1 MAEEPQLYEDME
13 AFDSLREKNIFLLY
27 PIMCYNEQYLSVK
40 MKHLYVWREEKT
52 GRVRVCLKM
61 KKVMAVLLAFSACV
75 ALSACSAPGEKEEQT
90 ASRPSSEVITSA
102 EAEEE
107 SSPASLP
114 LEQAKMREEI
124 VTVTAYDGL
133 KFDGKLRLPEGDPVE
148 KLVIYVNG
156 SGPNTYD
163 NKRQAGDITFH
174 YHDLFAQQFTQ
185 EGIAYFSYNTR
196 GVTVGQEAPYFA
208 DIAEDDYQ
216 TYLPENEV
224 KDVEAIIRQ
233 LKADSRLQNAKV
245 ILLGWSEGTMIAPL
259 VALGE
264 EVPVDALFLA
274 GYCNET
280 MADILD
286 WQLTGGSSMVTA
298 GAYLDG
304 DRDGNITKEEY
315 DSDPYQVAAQLG
327 TFEELDGNG
336 DGQINREDFREMLK
350 ETHDET
356 FRAFD
361 GGDDEWLKENY
372 GVRLTSAWFLAHRKL
387 APNRETLP
395 KLTLPIYIFQG
406 TIDANVPVE
415 QSREIAETFRTL
427 GKTNLHLQEFE
438 MHDHDLNY
446 ISYPLYGTISEGLQ
460 AIFDAAKG
468 L

>member
-1 MAEEPQLYEDME
+1 MSRFFTTILIKTRKVEV
-13 AFDSLREKNIFLLY
+13 S
-27 PIMCYNEQYLSVK
+27 
-40 MKHLYVWREEKT
+40 MKFT
-52 GRVRVCLKM
+52 M
-61 KKVMAVLLAFSACV
+61 KRTTAVLLALSACV
-75 ALSACSAPGEKEEQT
+75 ALSACSSSSEKGEQVSQSSSAEETSVTT
-90 ASRPSSEVITSA
+90 ASEETSTQ
-102 EAEEE
+102 ETP
-107 SSPASLP
+107 PA
-114 LEQAKMREEI
+114 QMAMQEEI
-124 VTVTAYDGL
+124 ITVTAHDGL
-133 KFDGKLRLPEGDPVE
+133 TFEGKLRLPEGETAE

-163 NKRQAGDITFH
+163 NKRSMGEVTFN
-174 YHDLFAQQFTQ
+174 YHDLFAEQFTQ

-196 GVTVGQEAPYFA
+196 GVTMGDEAPYFA
-208 DIAEDDYQ
+208 EIDEAAYQ
-216 TYLPENEV
+216 TYLPLNEV

-245 ILLGWSEGTMIAPL
+245 ILLGWSEGSMIAPL
-259 VALGE
+259 VALDG

-274 GYCNET
+274 GYANET
-280 MADILD
+280 MADILE
-286 WQLTGGSSMVTA
+286 WQLTGGSSMVTI

-304 DRDGNITKEEY
+304 SGDGIVTKEEY
-315 DSDPYQVAAQLG
+315 DADPFQVAAQLG
-327 TFEELDGNG
+327 SFEELDING
-336 DGQINREDFREMLK
+336 DSQIDRNDFQQVLS

-372 GVRLTSAWFLAHRKL
+372 AVRLTSAWFQEHRKL

-395 KLTLPIYIFQG
+395 QLSLPIYIFQG

-415 QSREIAETFRTL
+415 QSREIAEAFQTA

-446 ISYPLYGTISEGLQ
+446 ILYPLYGTISKGLQ
-460 AIFDAAKG
+460 AIFDAAKA